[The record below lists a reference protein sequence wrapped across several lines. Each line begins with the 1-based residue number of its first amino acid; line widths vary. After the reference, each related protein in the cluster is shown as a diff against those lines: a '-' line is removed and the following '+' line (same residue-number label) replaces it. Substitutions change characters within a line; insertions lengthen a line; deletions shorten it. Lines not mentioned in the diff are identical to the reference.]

1 MSKAKETWKAEPDA
15 HDYPAAADY
24 LSLLLAPPL
33 VAVAVERLRS
43 AELVHYK
50 AKDLLRASG
59 LPLLPV
65 KDPDCARDLREVRA
79 GRKLSPVLL
88 VRGEVDHGL
97 PLTVA
102 DGYHRIC
109 ASYHLNE
116 DAEIPCRLAA
126 LEGRSGPSGGAR
138 DASARAGRTRPRG
151 AGAHAATRRGG
162 GRGASPG

>member
-1 MSKAKETWKAEPDA
+1 MSKAKESWKAEPDA

-33 VAVAVERLRS
+33 VAVAVARLRS

-59 LPLLPV
+59 LPLLPA

-88 VRGEVDHGL
+88 VRGALDHGV

-126 LEGRSGPSGGAR
+126 LEGGSGDSGGAR
-138 DASARAGRTRPRG
+138 VASARAGRARPGVAPPEARRRG
-151 AGAHAATRRGG
+151 AT
-162 GRGASPG
+162 

>member
-1 MSKAKETWKAEPDA
+1 MSKAKESWKAEPDA

-33 VAVAVERLRS
+33 VAVAVARLRS

-59 LPLLPV
+59 LPLLPA
-65 KDPDCARDLREVRA
+65 KDPDCARDLRGVRA

-88 VRGEVDHGL
+88 VRGALEHGV

-116 DAEIPCRLAA
+116 DAEIPCRLAG
-126 LEGRSGPSGGAR
+126 LPLPPEMREGMRP
-138 DASARAGRTRPRG
+138 RAGR
-151 AGAHAATRRGG
+151 GG
-162 GRGASPG
+162 PGPSKRSPE